1 MARLR
6 ISDDARF
13 DLDGIWLNIAADNVE
28 AADRLVDSMLGRYRL
43 LTRHPFLGRLRNELR
58 PGLRSWAVGNYVIFY
73 TATDDLVEIIRVLHG
88 ARDLPPLL
96 E

>member
-1 MARLR
+1 MTRLR

-13 DLDGIWLNIAADNVE
+13 DLDGIWSNIAADNVK
-28 AADRLVDSMLGRYRL
+28 AADRLIDSVLAQCRRL
-43 LTRHPFLGRLRNELR
+43 SIHPHLGRLRYELR

-73 TATDDLVEIIRVLHG
+73 AVTDDLLEIIRVLHG
-88 ARDLPPLL
+88 ARDLPPMF

>member
-13 DLDGIWLNIAADNVE
+13 DLDGIWISIAADNVE
-28 AADRLVDSMLGRYRL
+28 AADRLIDSVLSQYRH
-43 LTRHPFLGRLRNELR
+43 LTAHPYLGRLRNELR

-73 TATDDLVEIIRVLHG
+73 AATDDRLEIIRVLHG
-88 ARDLPPLL
+88 ARDLPPLF